1 MNLLTRFIL
10 SKVLRRAAKKSSSI
24 NLPIA
29 TYANDYITQKIIL
42 DGWFERRELYAVE
55 KFFSSMQLDKKICID
70 AGANIG
76 NHSLFFSRI
85 FERVFSFEPNKE
97 VFKLLAINAAS
108 VSNVK
113 PFNLGLSDKKETL
126 KAFVDKGNLSS
137 GKIVEDLDS
146 NEIFQVE
153 KLDNFKS
160 ENNLAKI
167 SYLKIDIEGHEEA
180 ALRGSKEILISDSPV
195 VSLEMEM
202 TRNLKNCLSSIQI
215 LQDCGYSKAYIL
227 GHSFSGG
234 RNSNFKETS
243 IAEFKNRRPKRHK
256 MVMFLKN

>member
-10 SKVLRRAAKKSSSI
+10 SRAIKRAAKKSSSI

-42 DGWFERRELYAVE
+42 DGWFEKRELYAVE

-126 KAFVDKGNLSS
+126 KAFIDKGNLSS
-137 GKIVEDLDS
+137 GKIVEESNS
-146 NEIFQVE
+146 NEIFEVE

-180 ALRGSKEILISDSPV
+180 ALRGAKEILISDSPV

-202 TRNLKNCLSSIQI
+202 TRDLKNCLSSIQI
-215 LQDCGYSKAYIL
+215 LQNCGYSKAYIL
-227 GHSFSGG
+227 GNSFSGG
-234 RNSNFKETS
+234 RNSNFKEIS
-243 IAEFKNRRPKRHK
+243 IEEFKNRRPKRHK

>member
-97 VFKLLAINAAS
+97 VFKLLEINAAS

-160 ENNLAKI
+160 DNNLAKI

>member
-42 DGWFERRELYAVE
+42 DGWFEKRELYAVE

-97 VFKLLAINAAS
+97 VFKLLEINASS
-108 VSNVK
+108 VGNVT
-113 PFNLGLSDKKETL
+113 PYNLGLSDKKETL
-126 KAFVDKGNLSS
+126 KAFVGKGNLSS
-137 GKIVEDLDS
+137 GKIVEESNS
-146 NEIFQVE
+146 NEIFEVE

-180 ALRGSKEILISDSPV
+180 ALRGAKEILISDSPV

-202 TRNLKNCLSSIQI
+202 TRDLKNCLSSIQI
-215 LQDCGYSKAYIL
+215 LQNCGYSKAYIL
-227 GHSFSGG
+227 GNSFSGG
-234 RNSNFKETS
+234 RNSNFKEIS
-243 IAEFKNRRPKRHK
+243 IEEFKNRRPKRHK

>member
-10 SKVLRRAAKKSSSI
+10 SKVLRRAAKKSSTI

-42 DGWFERRELYAVE
+42 DGWFEKRELYAVE

-126 KAFVDKGNLSS
+126 KAFIDKGNLSS

-146 NEIFQVE
+146 NDIFQVE

-180 ALRGSKEILISDSPV
+180 ALRGAKEILISDSPV

-202 TRNLKNCLSSIQI
+202 TRNLENCLSSIQI

-227 GHSFSGG
+227 GNSFSGG
-234 RNSNFKETS
+234 KNSNFKETS

>member
-10 SKVLRRAAKKSSSI
+10 SKVLRRAAKKSSTI

-97 VFKLLAINAAS
+97 VFKLLEINAAS

-126 KAFVDKGNLSS
+126 KAFIDKGNLSS

-146 NEIFQVE
+146 NDIFQVE

-180 ALRGSKEILISDSPV
+180 ALRGAKEILISDSPV

-202 TRNLKNCLSSIQI
+202 TRNLENCLSSIQI

>member
-10 SKVLRRAAKKSSSI
+10 SRAIKRAAKKSSLI

-97 VFKLLAINAAS
+97 VFKLLEINASS
-108 VSNVK
+108 VENVE
-113 PFNLGLSDKKETL
+113 PLNLGLSDTNEAL

-137 GKIVEDLDS
+137 GRITDDLDS
-146 NEIFQVE
+146 NELFEVE
-153 KLDNFKS
+153 KLDNFKLD
-160 ENNLAKI
+160 NNLGKI

-180 ALRGSKEILISDSPV
+180 ALRGAKDILISDSPV

-202 TRNLKNCLSSIQI
+202 TRNLTNCLSSIKI

-227 GHSFSGG
+227 GKSFSGG
-234 RNSNFKETS
+234 SNSNFKETS

-256 MVMFLKN
+256 MVMFLKD

>member
-10 SKVLRRAAKKSSSI
+10 SKVLRRAAKKSSTI

-42 DGWFERRELYAVE
+42 DGWFEKRELYAVE

-108 VSNVK
+108 VNNVK

-126 KAFVDKGNLSS
+126 KAFIDKGNLSS

-146 NEIFQVE
+146 NDIFQVE

-180 ALRGSKEILISDSPV
+180 ALRGAKEILISDSPV

-202 TRNLKNCLSSIQI
+202 TRNLENCLSSIQI

-227 GHSFSGG
+227 GNSFSGG
-234 RNSNFKETS
+234 KNSNFKETS

>member
-10 SKVLRRAAKKSSSI
+10 SKVLRRAAKKSSTI

-42 DGWFERRELYAVE
+42 DGWFEKRELYAVE

-146 NEIFQVE
+146 NDIFQVE

-202 TRNLKNCLSSIQI
+202 TRNLENCLSSIQI

-227 GHSFSGG
+227 GNSFSGG
-234 RNSNFKETS
+234 KNSNFKETS

>member
-1 MNLLTRFIL
+1 MNFLTRFIL
-10 SKVLRRAAKKSSSI
+10 SRAIKRAAKRSSLI

-42 DGWFERRELYAVE
+42 DGWFEKRELYALE

-85 FERVFSFEPNKE
+85 FESVVSFEPNKE
-97 VFKLLAINAAS
+97 VFKLLEINALS
-108 VSNVK
+108 VSNVM
-113 PFNLGLSDKKETL
+113 PHNLGLSDKKEAL

-137 GKIVEDLDS
+137 GKIVEDFDS

-160 ENNLAKI
+160 ENNLGKI

-180 ALRGSKEILISDSPV
+180 ALRGAKEILISDSPV

-202 TRNLKNCLSSIQI
+202 TRNLKNCMSSIKI
-215 LQDCGYSKAYIL
+215 LEDCGYSRAYVL
-227 GHSFSGG
+227 GSSFSGG
-234 RNSNFKETS
+234 RNSSFKETS

>member
-10 SKVLRRAAKKSSSI
+10 SKLLRRAAKKSSSI

-42 DGWFERRELYAVE
+42 DGWFEKRELYAVE

-76 NHSLFFSRI
+76 NHSLFFSKL
-85 FERVFSFEPNKE
+85 FDSVFSFEPNKE
-97 VFKLLAINAAS
+97 VFKLLEINAAS

-137 GKIVEDLDS
+137 GKIVEDFDS
-146 NEIFQVE
+146 NEVFQVE

-180 ALRGSKEILISDSPV
+180 ALRGAKEILISDSPV

-227 GHSFSGG
+227 GNSFSGG

>member
-1 MNLLTRFIL
+1 MNLLTRFIF
-10 SKVLRRAAKKSSSI
+10 SKVLSRAAKKSSSI

-42 DGWFERRELYAVE
+42 DGWFEKRELYAAE

-126 KAFVDKGNLSS
+126 KAFIDKGNLSS

-146 NEIFQVE
+146 NDIFQVE

-180 ALRGSKEILISDSPV
+180 ALRGAKEILISDSPV

-227 GHSFSGG
+227 GKSFSGG
-234 RNSNFKETS
+234 SNSNFKETS
-243 IAEFKNRRPKRHK
+243 IEEFKNRRPKRHK

>member
-10 SKVLRRAAKKSSSI
+10 SKVLRRAAKKSSTI

-42 DGWFERRELYAVE
+42 DGWFEKRELYAVE

-85 FERVFSFEPNKE
+85 FERAFFFEPNKE

-146 NEIFQVE
+146 NDIFQVE

-180 ALRGSKEILISDSPV
+180 ALRGAKEILISDSPV

-202 TRNLKNCLSSIQI
+202 TRNLENCLSSIQI

-227 GHSFSGG
+227 GNSFSGG
-234 RNSNFKETS
+234 KNSNFKETS

>member
-42 DGWFERRELYAVE
+42 DGWFEKRELYAVE

-108 VSNVK
+108 VNNVK

-146 NEIFQVE
+146 NDIFQVE

-180 ALRGSKEILISDSPV
+180 ALKGAKEILISDSPV

-202 TRNLKNCLSSIQI
+202 TRNLENCLSSIQI

-227 GHSFSGG
+227 GNSFSGG
-234 RNSNFKETS
+234 KNSNFKETS

>member
-42 DGWFERRELYAVE
+42 DGWFEKRELYAVE

-113 PFNLGLSDKKETL
+113 PFNLGLSDKKETS

-146 NEIFQVE
+146 NDIFQVE

-180 ALRGSKEILISDSPV
+180 ALRGAKEILISDSPV

>member
-10 SKVLRRAAKKSSSI
+10 SKVLRRAAKKSSTI

-42 DGWFERRELYAVE
+42 DGWFEKRELYAVE

-146 NEIFQVE
+146 NDIFQVE

-180 ALRGSKEILISDSPV
+180 ALKGAKEILISDSPV

-202 TRNLKNCLSSIQI
+202 TRNLENCLSSIQI

-227 GHSFSGG
+227 GNSFSGG
-234 RNSNFKETS
+234 KNSNFKETS